1 MEENLKFVDN
11 NLKDIEGKYRNH
23 QKDARSIMG
32 IIERL
37 FETIECDR
45 EIVK

>member
-11 NLKDIEGKYRNH
+11 NLKDIEGKYRGH

-37 FETIECDR
+37 FETI
-45 EIVK
+45 